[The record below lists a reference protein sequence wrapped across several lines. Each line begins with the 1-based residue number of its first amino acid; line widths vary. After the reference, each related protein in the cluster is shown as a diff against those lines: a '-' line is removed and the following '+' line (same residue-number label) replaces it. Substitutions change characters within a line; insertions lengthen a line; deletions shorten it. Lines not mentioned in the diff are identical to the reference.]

1 MVYFVKGACEEELN
15 LQGRGGEPDVWLD
28 SFDDVT
34 PCVVQEVGT
43 TNPIRTL
50 LFNSYHTFTW
60 LHVNKVSVVYAVVC
74 ESRWGMNSIV

>member
-1 MVYFVKGACEEELN
+1 MVAQEVVYFVKGACEEELN

-43 TNPIRTL
+43 TSSIGALFFPNPSLCCT
-50 LFNSYHTFTW
+50 
-60 LHVNKVSVVYAVVC
+60 
-74 ESRWGMNSIV
+74 